1 MITRRTHRTWLAAA
15 AAVALAAAACGHDS
29 GPEHDQASESGNGT
43 PADEAVDVNV
53 DEAAL
58 QAILDQWRTDA
69 DAFGATLSLRVP
81 GHDDIHLA
89 SGIDD
94 RDPETPMPTDG
105 TYGIGSVTK
114 TFVAATALQLVDEGK
129 LSLDEPV
136 EAWLPE
142 LPHADQITLAM
153 LLGHTSGLGMRND
166 IEYVFTDLARAYTP
180 EEALAEQLQAP
191 PVGQP
196 GERFNYA
203 NGGYIAVG
211 LLIERILD
219 RDLATV
225 IAQRFTEPLSLP
237 DTRMGDGS
245 LKASLHAYDHPG
257 PDYYHQPAPDAWI
270 DFLDIPERSMTTAVF
285 GAGNMISSSADL
297 LDWGEALYTGE
308 VLGPEATANMLEM
321 RRPFPPDPATSQPAG
336 TNEPTRMHYGLGAE
350 GFCLDPAGCGPD
362 EVDLVGHGGSQAG
375 NRTLLTYH
383 PASGTT
389 LAFFANRS
397 RIPYEK
403 MLPGLSAL
411 FKELGLT

>member
-1 MITRRTHRTWLAAA
+1 MTTRWTPRRWLAAA
-15 AAVALAAAACGHDS
+15 AALALMAAACSDDDDGAAVPPTNES
-29 GPEHDQASESGNGT
+29 AAAEDQPDIE
-43 PADEAVDVNV
+43 VDG
-53 DEAAL
+53 AAL

-69 DAFGATLSLRVP
+69 GAFGATLSLRVP

-89 SGIDD
+89 SGVDD
-94 RDPETPMPTDG
+94 RDPETPMPTAG
-105 TYGIGSVTK
+105 TFGIGSVTK
-114 TFVAATALQLVDEGK
+114 TFVAATALQLVEEAK

-136 EAWLPE
+136 AAWLPE

-153 LLGHTSGLGMRND
+153 LLGHTSGLGTRND

-180 EEALAEQLQAP
+180 EEAIAEQLQAP

-196 GERFNYA
+196 GERFSYA

-211 LLIERILD
+211 ILIERVLD
-219 RDLATV
+219 QDLATV
-225 IAQRFTEPLSLP
+225 IAQRFTEPLALP

-257 PDYYHQPAPDAWI
+257 PDYYHQPVPDVWI
-270 DFLDIPERSMTTAVF
+270 DFFDLPERSMTTAVF
-285 GAGNMISSSADL
+285 AAGNMISSSADL
-297 LDWGEALYTGE
+297 LDWGEALYSGE
-308 VLGPEATANMLEM
+308 VLGPEATAAMLQM
-321 RRPFPPDPATSQPAG
+321 RRPFPPDPPTSQPAG
-336 TNEPTRMHYGLGAE
+336 TDEPTRMHYGLGAE
-350 GFCLDPAGCGPD
+350 GFCLDATGCGPD

-375 NRTLLTYH
+375 NRTLLAYH
-383 PASGTT
+383 PASGAT

-411 FKELGLT
+411 CEELGLT